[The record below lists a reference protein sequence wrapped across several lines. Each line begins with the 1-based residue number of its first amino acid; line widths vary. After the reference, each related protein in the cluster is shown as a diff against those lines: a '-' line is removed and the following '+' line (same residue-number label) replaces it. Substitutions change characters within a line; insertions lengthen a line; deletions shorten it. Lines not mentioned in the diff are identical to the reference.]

1 MENTQLSKPHEQE
14 DKKNTIMLYLFKS
27 VFLMLILG
35 YMVYNRV

>member
-14 DKKNTIMLYLFKS
+14 DKKKYYNALFKS
-27 VFLMLILG
+27 VCLMLILG